1 MTLETQ
7 SPKQQLRQA
16 IRMVEWGANIRIEQ
30 KWQIELLKEIIV
42 GERKEGA
49 ARQESNSSRGNNTS
63 Q

>member
-30 KWQIELLKEIIV
+30 K
-42 GERKEGA
+42 
-49 ARQESNSSRGNNTS
+49 
-63 Q
+63 